1 MYYHRNM
8 SRLQNGGKTLKTLF
22 NFYLDDDLKKEVN
35 EKLIRL
41 NGEKNKGQLSALI
54 RVLLRQFNMT
64 PDDKV
69 NLLLLE
75 CIDDEYEISAT
86 LNKRSK
92 L

>member
-1 MYYHRNM
+1 M
-8 SRLQNGGKTLKTLF
+8 KTLF
-22 NFYLDDDLKKEVN
+22 NFYLDEDLKREVN

-41 NGEKNKGQLSALI
+41 NGVKNKGQLSALI

-64 PDDKV
+64 PDE
-69 NLLLLE
+69 NISPLLLA

-86 LNKRSK
+86 LNKSSK